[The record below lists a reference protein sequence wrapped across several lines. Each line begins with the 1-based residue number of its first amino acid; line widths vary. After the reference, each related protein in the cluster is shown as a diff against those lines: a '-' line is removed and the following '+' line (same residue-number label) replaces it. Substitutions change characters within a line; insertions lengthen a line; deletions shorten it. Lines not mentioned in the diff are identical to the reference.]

1 MSYTQ
6 ARVLFYF
13 DVNDKLKIVDRA
25 HILNSLVPFKVSLN
39 CDKLIFEKA
48 EMDITTDRGLFISD
62 INDPLFSEIVKANFV
77 YQGVGAVVMGLEKVG
92 RLADLDYS
100 FIQIDMEFP
109 QYSGRFGIYMQD
121 LTPKQETL
129 MMMLETRTVY
139 RPEYRDFDDVY
150 KSFKNA
156 TADAFLALH
165 HSLEGKQLDLFRRAV
180 CSMTALIEA
189 TSFYEMQLGNKD
201 GIDNFVSS
209 IMADLEIK
217 IGGIENEH

>member
-1 MSYTQ
+1 MTE
-6 ARVLFYF
+6 ARVLLYF

-48 EMDITTDRGLFISD
+48 ELDITTDRGLFISD
-62 INDPLFSEIVKANFV
+62 INDPLFSEIVKANLV
-77 YQGVGAVVMGLEKVG
+77 YQGVGAIVMGLVKVG

-129 MMMLETRTVY
+129 MMMLENETVY
-139 RPEYRDFDDVY
+139 RPEYRDTDDVY
-150 KSFKNA
+150 KEIKHKA
-156 TADAFLALH
+156 ADAFLALR
-165 HSLEGKQLDLFRRAV
+165 HSLNGDQIELFRKAV
-180 CSMTALIEA
+180 CSLTALLEA
-189 TSFYEMQLGNKD
+189 TSYYEMQLGNKD

-209 IMADLEIK
+209 MIVDMEMDIGV
-217 IGGIENEH
+217 GGIEQ